1 MIEKMKFVNIIGPK
15 AQLDPVVERYL
26 SRYEIQLE
34 NAMGELKELKNI
46 TPCADNNPYREAADR
61 AAKAAAFVGDGPED
75 DRDMETQEAQ
85 KIIDDVCARLQEAE
99 AKTKE
104 MKEELKKKEILLE
117 AASPYRDLH
126 FDLSKILHFKE
137 VKFRFGKLPK
147 GYYERL
153 KTYVYDDACTIF
165 EKCREDEFWVWGV
178 YFAPASEVRKVDAI
192 YASMHFE
199 RIYLEDA
206 YEGTVDE
213 ACRQLEAH
221 IGGLKDKI
229 GSADDSLKK
238 ELQGRAGT
246 IRRAAREITAASRRF
261 DIRRLAAFTRAKTKR
276 FSSSAPG

>member
-117 AASPYRDLH
+117 AASPCH
-126 FDLSKILHFKE
+126 
-137 VKFRFGKLPK
+137 P
-147 GYYERL
+147 
-153 KTYVYDDACTIF
+153 
-165 EKCREDEFWVWGV
+165 
-178 YFAPASEVRKVDAI
+178 
-192 YASMHFE
+192 
-199 RIYLEDA
+199 
-206 YEGTVDE
+206 
-213 ACRQLEAH
+213 
-221 IGGLKDKI
+221 
-229 GSADDSLKK
+229 
-238 ELQGRAGT
+238 
-246 IRRAAREITAASRRF
+246 
-261 DIRRLAAFTRAKTKR
+261 
-276 FSSSAPG
+276 